1 MAEKVREE
9 MAELQAATTP
19 EARQAELGDLL
30 HAVVNWARWLDV
42 DPEAALRLANTRFSR
57 RFRWVED
64 RVRERGQDMGDLPM
78 EELEALWQEA
88 KLEDAR

>member
-9 MAELQAATTP
+9 IVELEEATTP

-42 DPEAALRLANTRFSR
+42 DPETALRLANARFAR
-57 RFRWVED
+57 RFGRVEEM
-64 RVRERGQDMGDLPM
+64 VRQRGREMVDLTM
-78 EELEALWQEA
+78 EELEALWQET
-88 KLEDAR
+88 KLDET